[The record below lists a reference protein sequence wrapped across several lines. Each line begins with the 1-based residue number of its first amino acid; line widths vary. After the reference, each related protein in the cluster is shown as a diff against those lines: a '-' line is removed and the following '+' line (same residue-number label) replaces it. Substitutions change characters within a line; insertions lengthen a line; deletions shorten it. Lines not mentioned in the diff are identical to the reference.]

1 MEYNDRRYFILT
13 EAEVDD
19 DLDWD
24 CFRGNDKEE
33 LYKIRRGEY
42 ADMYV
47 LFIPGGT
54 SKPYCLYGKGVE
66 KTHQQM
72 LALKEAE
79 YAILKEEG
87 LIE

>member
-87 LIE
+87 LVE

>member
-24 CFRGNDKEE
+24 CFKEKAKEE
-33 LYKIRRGEY
+33 LYKLRRGEY

-47 LFIPGGT
+47 LFILGGT

-66 KTHQQM
+66 KTHEQV
-72 LALKEAE
+72 LALKKAE

-87 LIE
+87 LVE

>member
-19 DLDWD
+19 DFDWD
-24 CFRGNDKEE
+24 CFRENSKEE
-33 LYKIRRGEY
+33 LYKFRRGEY

-47 LFIPGGT
+47 LFIPEG
-54 SKPYCLYGKGVE
+54 SHKPHCLYGKGVE
-66 KTHQQM
+66 KTHQQV
-72 LALKEAE
+72 LALKKAE

-87 LIE
+87 LVE

>member
-13 EAEVDD
+13 EAEVDS

-24 CFRGNDKEE
+24 CFRENDKEE
-33 LYKIRRGEY
+33 LYKFRRGEY

-54 SKPYCLYGKGVE
+54 NKPHCLYGKGIECSHKQVRDAKAVE
-66 KTHQQM
+66 
-72 LALKEAE
+72 
-79 YAILKEEG
+79 YNILKEEG

>member
-24 CFRGNDKEE
+24 CFKENAKEE
-33 LYKIRRGEY
+33 LYKFRRGEQ
-42 ADMYV
+42 ADEYV
-47 LFIPGGT
+47 LFIPEG
-54 SKPYCLYGKGVE
+54 SHKPHCLYGKGVE
-66 KTHQQM
+66 KTHKQVIE
-72 LALKEAE
+72 LKQAE

-87 LIE
+87 LVE

>member
-24 CFRGNDKEE
+24 CFKENAKEE
-33 LYKIRRGEY
+33 LHKFRRGEY

-47 LFIPGGT
+47 LFILGGT

-66 KTHQQM
+66 KTHQQV
-72 LALKEAE
+72 LALKKAE

-87 LIE
+87 LVV

>member
-24 CFRGNDKEE
+24 CFKENAKEE
-33 LYKIRRGEY
+33 LHKFRRGEY

-47 LFIPGGT
+47 LFILGGT

>member
-24 CFRGNDKEE
+24 CFKENAKEE
-33 LYKIRRGEY
+33 LHKFRRGEY
-42 ADMYV
+42 AGMYV
-47 LFIPGGT
+47 LFILGGT